1 MNALYQMLNGGNPT
15 KNIMSQLSQLRAN
28 PIQFLMNRRMNVPQE
43 LSGNPQ
49 GIIQHLL
56 NTGQMSQDT
65 FNKLQKQVNQM
76 MK

>member
-1 MNALYQMLNGGNPT
+1 MNTLYQMLNGTNPM
-15 KNIMSQLSQLRAN
+15 KNIMLQLNQLRSN

-65 FNKLQKQVNQM
+65 FNKLQKQVSQI

>member
-1 MNALYQMLNGGNPT
+1 MNTLYQMLNGTNPM
-15 KNIMSQLSQLRAN
+15 KNIMSQLNQLRSN

-56 NTGQMSQDT
+56 NTGQMSQET
-65 FNKLQKQVNQM
+65 FNKLQKQVSQI